1 MGCVFPIVVFSILPH
16 AELGPNFH
24 RKGAFHFTRTSFPQ
38 VQVIFSVSKI
48 KDNLV
53 EDERVEDMV
62 TLFKYVD
69 PDIKKHTLHIL
80 YNLAN
85 DFNIR
90 PVLCELSRP
99 IMEFCL
105 TNIIS
110 QYKVIQELSLGIVYS
125 MCVEEEAFEVFV
137 ELDGIKKMF
146 LFIQNKEVRKDY
158 IFYFLYTRRSR
169 TLHVVWN
176 SNCNNLKFI
185 LCGLK

>member
-1 MGCVFPIVVFSILPH
+1 MWIPQILTCESSIR
-16 AELGPNFH
+16 A
-24 RKGAFHFTRTSFPQ
+24 
-38 VQVIFSVSKI
+38 IIMMFSVSKI

-69 PDIKKHTLHIL
+69 PDIKKHTLHII

-146 LFIQNKEVRKDY
+146 LFIQNKEV
-158 IFYFLYTRRSR
+158 
-169 TLHVVWN
+169 
-176 SNCNNLKFI
+176 
-185 LCGLK
+185 